1 MNQLITGGD
10 LGDVK
15 IWDISQNRKSGEI
28 TRAHEL
34 RILSISCRKDGEFFS
49 TVSADGFMY
58 TWSSRDYENMKSY
71 KSDSGVYDV
80 TWNADGTR
88 IALADKEGLVLLE
101 FVCRV

>member
-1 MNQLITGGD
+1 
-10 LGDVK
+10 
-15 IWDISQNRKSGEI
+15 
-28 TRAHEL
+28 
-34 RILSISCRKDGEFFS
+34 
-49 TVSADGFMY
+49 MY
-58 TWSSRDYENMKSY
+58 TWSARDYENMKTY